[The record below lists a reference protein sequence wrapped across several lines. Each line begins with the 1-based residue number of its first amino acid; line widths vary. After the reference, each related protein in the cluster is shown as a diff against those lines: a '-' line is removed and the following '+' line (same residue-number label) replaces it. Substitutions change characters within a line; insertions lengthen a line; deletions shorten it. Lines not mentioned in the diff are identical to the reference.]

1 MGPLAI
7 VMAVGTAVGMAGSIM
22 QGQQQAKQL
31 QYQAAIEG
39 IRGRERLA
47 QAHEEARRARLSLN
61 RLKGAQ
67 KAGAAKAGVRVGE
80 GSPLMIELETEQE
93 GAYQIKLIKRA
104 GQVEYNVA
112 QANARN
118 LRKSASAA
126 KTASYLSAGSTL
138 LGNVGGALA
147 ARKT

>member
-1 MGPLAI
+1 MVGAI
-7 VMAVGTAVGMAGSIM
+7 S
-22 QGQQQAKQL
+22 QGQQQANQL
-31 QYQAAIEG
+31 KYQATIEG

-47 QAHEEARRARLSLN
+47 QSQEEARRARLSLN
-61 RLKGAQ
+61 RLKGSQ

-80 GSPLMIELETEQE
+80 GSPLMIDLETEQE

-118 LRKSASAA
+118 LRKSATAA
-126 KTASYLSAGSTL
+126 KTASYLKAGSTL
-138 LGNVGGALA
+138 LGNVGTAFQSGGSMNPTA
-147 ARKT
+147 KK

>member
-1 MGPLAI
+1 
-7 VMAVGTAVGMAGSIM
+7 MAVGTAVGMAGSIM

-39 IRGRERLA
+39 IRGHERLA

-61 RLKGAQ
+61 RLKGSQ

-80 GSPLMIELETEQE
+80 GSPLFIGLETEQE

-126 KTASYLSAGSTL
+126 KTASFLQAGSTL
-138 LGNVGGALA
+138 LGGVGQQFGKGGAFY
-147 ARKT
+147 KP